1 MDLSSR
7 ISDPGTRWV
16 VDDVASLAT
25 RIRLGAVQMV
35 APQGFGY
42 LGQALSAAEQVASV
56 FGHARPGLDR
66 LVCSPGHYIV
76 APFAA
81 AVQLGLMDEADLG
94 RYGQDGSPIE
104 AIGTEKSPVVDYT
117 CGSLAQGL
125 SAAVGFA
132 LGDRFH
138 GSEARTYALLSDG
151 EMQEGQLWEA
161 AIFAAHHRLGT
172 VTALLDANNS
182 QVDGPIDTIT
192 TLDPIAAKWES
203 FGWRAI
209 DLDGHDTA
217 AIGAALDQAAR
228 TTDRPTVLVC
238 RTSTVHGLDCLP
250 DDADGHFIK
259 LPPDLAAAAVA
270 ELTERLEHQG
280 V

>member
-1 MDLSSR
+1 VDLSSR

-81 AVQLGLMDEADLG
+81 AVQLGLMDETDLG